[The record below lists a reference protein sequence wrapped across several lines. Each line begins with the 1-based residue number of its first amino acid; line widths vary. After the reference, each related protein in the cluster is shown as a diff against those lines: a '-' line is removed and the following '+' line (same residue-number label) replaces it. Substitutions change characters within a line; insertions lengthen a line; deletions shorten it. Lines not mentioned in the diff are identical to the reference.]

1 MRPRR
6 LGAYA
11 ALTVALALVA
21 LPGLAGAKPPSQAPV
36 LEAAA
41 FQTVIAPADT
51 APGLRA
57 GGLDPAHRSAGFV
70 SAESAFLEPGTELA
84 APSARADVSAPK
96 APVGSVE
103 KPPRYS
109 FSGVATF
116 YDHGTTALRLPRG
129 TRVVICG
136 GGGCIE
142 RIVTDYGPVAGT
154 DRVADL
160 FRPDFFEICG
170 CPWYAGET
178 RVTVKVY

>member
-1 MRPRR
+1 M
-6 LGAYA
+6 
-11 ALTVALALVA
+11 
-21 LPGLAGAKPPSQAPV
+21 AGATSPTVAPV
-36 LEAAA
+36 LDAAA
-41 FQTVIAPADT
+41 FHTVTAPAVT
-51 APGLRA
+51 APGSRI
-57 GGLDPAHRSAGFV
+57 GGLDPALRSAGHLSADAAFV
-70 SAESAFLEPGTELA
+70 EPGTEPA
-84 APSARADVSAPK
+84 APAGRVDASPPK
-96 APVGSVE
+96 PPVGSVA

-129 TRVVICG
+129 TLVVICG
-136 GGGCIE
+136 AGGCIQ

-160 FRPDFFEICG
+160 FRADFFQICG